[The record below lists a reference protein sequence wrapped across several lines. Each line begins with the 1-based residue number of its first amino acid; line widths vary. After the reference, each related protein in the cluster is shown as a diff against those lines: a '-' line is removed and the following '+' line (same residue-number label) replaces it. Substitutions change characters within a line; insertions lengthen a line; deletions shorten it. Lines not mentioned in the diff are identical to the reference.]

1 MTSCDAELAFLD
13 ELAEAA
19 GIPVEEKKEEADC
32 KGNEQQGAPY
42 QPQPLHPREYP
53 LIGLYQAQSR

>member
-19 GIPVEEKKEEADC
+19 GIHVEEKEAGDD
-32 KGNEQQGAPY
+32 KAEAG
-42 QPQPLHPREYP
+42 QP
-53 LIGLYQAQSR
+53 GTN

>member
-32 KGNEQQGAPY
+32 KGNEQPGATFPTSAA
-42 QPQPLHPREYP
+42 L
-53 LIGLYQAQSR
+53 SS

>member
-19 GIPVEEKKEEADC
+19 GIPVEENKEDADD
-32 KGNEQQGAPY
+32 KGNEQPGALLPASV
-42 QPQPLHPREYP
+42 RV
-53 LIGLYQAQSR
+53 SS